1 MISLDTNVIFSAL
14 NKADV
19 HHDRARQ
26 LLKKYG
32 ALEALV
38 LSPVVHAE
46 LMASSDA
53 PGIQLFLQKAQISTL
68 WEMPPAV
75 WEAAG
80 RGFGQ

>member
-14 NKADV
+14 NKAGV

-32 ALEALV
+32 ALV

-68 WEMPPAV
+68 WEVPPAV